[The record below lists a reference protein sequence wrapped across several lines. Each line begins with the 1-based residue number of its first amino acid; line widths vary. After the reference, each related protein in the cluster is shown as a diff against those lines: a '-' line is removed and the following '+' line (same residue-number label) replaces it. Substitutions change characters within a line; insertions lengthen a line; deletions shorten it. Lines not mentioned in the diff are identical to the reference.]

1 MMSAFGHPRAL
12 TLSRYVD
19 GDLSSKARRRTEEH
33 LGRCPKCRETVDF
46 IRELGEAAREQSG
59 AGVPD
64 VADEV
69 IRRGAQGERVVLET
83 PRRNRALGPGTLQA
97 VAAIVLLVL
106 GGAALILTLAP
117 SASASRSELTFD
129 PDEPTPGEL
138 IQVEYSPAFY
148 LSDYD
153 SLRLRAR
160 ARKAVSPFPRGGV
173 IGELRLATLH
183 RNPNGTFSGR
193 IRLERDDEFLAA
205 AVEDFEAQNVDTNFG
220 QLWELLV
227 RTDDGSPSVA
237 ALEGRY
243 RTLEPYNWI
252 LASAWAEEVTERW
265 PDSPFGWALLYF
277 HISRT
282 RTEPLPDSVMTFHRA
297 KLAALV
303 EAQEAGD
310 EEPDD
315 LAWLATYARFLG
327 DTRLQDQ
334 LLDRLAELD
343 PNRREVIDRHVEG
356 VFSEP
361 GQDPRVLLNLLEGI
375 WATSDRSNEL
385 LVRVALGTAVSVK
398 DVNAARIWLT
408 RAREVEGITT
418 PQLLNITEPLVKL
431 APLRAEILRAELA
444 SLESATGVMRP
455 LRSTREEYEGD
466 LRSASL
472 QTRVALASTLVDAGE
487 LAAATAVADDVLAMV
502 WKPQDVQ
509 PVVNLFLAANDTTTA
524 IRLIGMLVADP
535 IEGPDALQ
543 AYGPVLTAAGVDSA
557 ALLETASDELT
568 VRVLSSLS
576 STRYLPD
583 GIAVSFSDGTE
594 MTAGD
599 YFRGRPTVLLMW
611 RTDVGRAVE
620 TLDNFEALAAE
631 PWVADRIRTT
641 VISAPPEAA
650 NLEELKRR
658 ASPVILDGGYELTES
673 LRAFGAPTYVVLDSD
688 RRIVATVR
696 EASTAFRIA
705 HHLAADS

>member
-19 GDLSSKARRRTEEH
+19 GDLSSKARRRVQEH
-33 LGRCPKCRETVDF
+33 LGRCPRCRETVEF
-46 IRELGEAAREQSG
+46 IRELGEAAREHSG
-59 AGVPD
+59 VGVPD

-69 IRRGAQGERVVLET
+69 IRRRAQGERVVLET
-83 PRRNRALGPGTLQA
+83 PRKSRAMGPGALRM

-106 GGAALILTLAP
+106 GGAAAFLTLAP

-129 PDEPTPGEL
+129 PDEPTPGES
-138 IQVEYSPAFY
+138 IEIEYSPAYY
-148 LSDYD
+148 LSDQD
-153 SLRLRAR
+153 SLRLRVR
-160 ARKAVSPFPRGGV
+160 ARKANSPFPRGGV
-173 IGELRLATLH
+173 IGELRVATLQ
-183 RNPNGTFSGR
+183 RTPDGTFSGR
-193 IRLERDDEFLAA
+193 IRLEPDDEFLAA
-205 AVEDFEAQNVDTNFG
+205 AVEDFEARNIDTNFG

-252 LASAWAEEVTERW
+252 LASAWAEEVTRRW
-265 PDSPFGWALLYF
+265 PESPFGWALLYF
-277 HISRT
+277 HVSRT
-282 RTEPLPDSVMTFHRA
+282 RTEPLPDSVMAFHRA

-343 PNRREVIDRHVEG
+343 PNRREVIDRRAAE

-398 DVNAARIWLT
+398 DVNAARIWLA
-408 RAREVEGITT
+408 RARKVEGITT
-418 PQLLNITEPLVKL
+418 KQLLDITEPLVEL
-431 APLRAEILRAELA
+431 ANSRAEILRAELH
-444 SLESATGVMRP
+444 SLESATDELRP
-455 LRSTREEYEGD
+455 LRSTHDQHEGD
-466 LRSASL
+466 LRSVLL
-472 QTRVALASTLVDAGE
+472 QTRIALARTLVDAGE
-487 LAAATAVADDVLAMV
+487 LAAATAVTKDVLEAV
-502 WKPQDVQ
+502 WRPRDVQ
-509 PVVNLFLAANDTTTA
+509 PVIDLLLAASDTTRA

-535 IEGPDALQ
+535 IEGPDAFQ
-543 AYGPVLTAAGVDSA
+543 AYGSVLNAAGVDSA

-568 VRVLSSLS
+568 ERVLSSLGS
-576 STRYLPD
+576 SRILPD
-583 GIAVSFSDGTE
+583 GITVSFIDGSTT
-594 MTAGD
+594 TAGD

-620 TLDNFEALAAE
+620 TLDHFESLAAE
-631 PWVADRIRTT
+631 PWVADRIRA
-641 VISAPPEAA
+641 VVLCAGPETAD
-650 NLEELKRR
+650 LEELKRR
-658 ASPVILDGGYELTES
+658 VTPVILDREYELTES
-673 LRAFGAPTYVVLDSD
+673 LRAFGAPTYVVLDSE
-688 RRIVATVR
+688 RRILATGR

-705 HHLAADS
+705 HHLAARN